1 MRFRSVALVAILLA
15 APPVVAAPADPHIRT
30 LDPHLTKTIR
40 DGVAGSRTFARIV
53 DGLEGSNVV
62 VYVGFNAQLPASLGG
77 RTTLM
82 TSTGKWRYLR
92 IVICP
97 RLSDFQRIV
106 MLAHELHH
114 ALEISSSPE
123 VRDRRSLRA
132 LYQVIGEPALCPSEC
147 FETASA
153 IDAEND
159 VGRELRHSV
168 NKRYVPPGVAHS
180 SHDRGDIVATE
191 E

>member
-1 MRFRSVALVAILLA
+1 MRFRIVAAVLLWLV
-15 APPVVAAPADPHIRT
+15 APPVFAAPSNSHIRS
-30 LDPHLTKTIR
+30 LDAALTKTISE
-40 DGVAGSRTFARIV
+40 GVARSRTFADIV
-53 DGLEGSNVV
+53 NSLEQANVV
-62 VYVGFNAQLPASLGG
+62 VYLGFNPQLRPGLGG
-77 RTTLM
+77 RTSFL
-82 TSTGKWRYLR
+82 TSSGKWRYLR